1 VSAGPNRLAV
11 YGSLA
16 PGERHH
22 DQLEGLTGSW
32 VAGHVNGTVIEIDW
46 GESAGYPGLILD
58 PDGPRVA
65 VLVFE
70 SLELAEHWDRL
81 DAFEGSQYVRV
92 VVEVVTDDGG
102 VVAAWVYALSGP
114 AQRGRPSS

>member
-1 VSAGPNRLAV
+1 MSAAGPDRLAV

-16 PGERHH
+16 PGARNH
-22 DQLEGLTGSW
+22 DQLEGLPGTW
-32 VAGHVNGTVIEIDW
+32 VPGHVNGSVIQIDW

-65 VLVFE
+65 VLVFQ
-70 SLELAEHWDRL
+70 SPELCEHWERL

-92 VVEVVTDDGG
+92 VVDVATEPG
-102 VVAAWVYALSGP
+102 VVAAWVYALRWP
-114 AQRGRPSS
+114 AQRGRPK